1 MPAPLSSDLRQRVL
15 SASRSDSA
23 SVTAERFNVSKT
35 TVHRLRALER
45 ETGSVAPKAHGGG
58 RSPSLTD
65 EDRPRFEAFLLEDVS
80 MTHEEMAERFE
91 AATGR
96 SVSRQ
101 TVQRHL
107 RAWGLT
113 RKKS

>member
-15 SASRSDSA
+15 NASRSNSA
-23 SVTAERFNVSKT
+23 STTAERFNVSKT

-45 ETGSVAPKAHGGG
+45 ETGSVAPMAHGGG

-65 EDRPRFEAFLLEDVS
+65 EDRPRFEAFLAENVS